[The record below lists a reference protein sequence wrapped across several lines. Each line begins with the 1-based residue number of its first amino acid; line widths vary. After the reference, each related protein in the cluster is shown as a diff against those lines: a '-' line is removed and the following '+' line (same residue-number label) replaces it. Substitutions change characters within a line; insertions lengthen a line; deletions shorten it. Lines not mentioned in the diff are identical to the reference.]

1 MDFSTME
8 IARRGNCYGGT
19 SWYYLHSAIGAF
31 RCRID
36 SGNVKDGAGEVVT
49 QRKLFALLFET
60 IVL

>member
-1 MDFSTME
+1 MDFSTMK

-49 QRKLFALLFET
+49 QRKLFA
-60 IVL
+60 